1 MAFIITAKSKAYQK
15 RKYSLKDKNKL
26 VGSIITSIPKEIAK
40 LMDLKDGDQIIW
52 CYDDRGNDIK
62 AAMVFK
68 KLKRI
73 G

>member
-1 MAFIITAKSKAYQK
+1 
-15 RKYSLKDKNKL
+15 
-26 VGSIITSIPKEIAK
+26 
-40 LMDLKDGDQIIW
+40 MDLKDGDQIIW

-73 G
+73 GQQNQIHHTN